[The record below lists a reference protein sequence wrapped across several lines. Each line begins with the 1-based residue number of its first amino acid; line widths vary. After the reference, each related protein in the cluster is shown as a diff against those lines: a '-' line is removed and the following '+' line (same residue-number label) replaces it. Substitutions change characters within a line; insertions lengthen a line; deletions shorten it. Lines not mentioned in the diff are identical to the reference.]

1 MIYMKTIFS
10 ILLLL
15 SFSGATHG
23 SDNSLHLTLG
33 TSMPIKALTQNN
45 TTSDDATKQVDCIL
59 NKMQTDYRIRL
70 LPWRRAK
77 QEVHSQILD
86 GFFPAVAVDE
96 ASNFATLSTPLV
108 LENWYWFWRAD
119 TPEPATWKEK
129 SRIGVILGGQQESI
143 LVNEGYT
150 TFTTANNAQQLV
162 KLLFAERI
170 DALLMDKEEFENL
183 AVQMSVKESEYNSRF
198 FRYQSMGVYF
208 GELFLES
215 HPNFLTTFNS
225 FASSCI
231 TSDFELSAN
240 EKKRIQNTVAPL
252 LKKLSTNKSI
262 ISAIVKQNQVNSNK
276 PDSELKNLN
285 RQWVEEFAKG
295 NIDFSK
301 AIVNEEASKILK
313 QYQTENAELL
323 SEIIVMDARG
333 YNVAVTDM
341 TSDYWQGDE
350 NKFKQTFNKPAQ
362 TIFIEKIEYDASSK
376 YFQVNVSSKIINPET
391 NEAIGVITMG
401 VDVDKALSLEN

>member
-1 MIYMKTIFS
+1 MKTTFS

-15 SFSGATHG
+15 SFSGATYG
-23 SDNSLHLTLG
+23 AENSLYLTLG
-33 TSMPIKALTQNN
+33 TNIPIKTLAQNN
-45 TTSDDATKQVDCIL
+45 TTNDDATQQVNCIL
-59 NKMQTDYRIRL
+59 NKMQADYRIRL

-77 QEVHSQILD
+77 QDVHSQILD
-86 GFFPAVAVDE
+86 GFFPAVAVDD
-96 ASNFATLSTPLV
+96 ASSFATLSTPLV
-108 LENWYWFWRAD
+108 LENWYWFWRAE
-119 TPEPATWKEK
+119 TQAPTTWKEK
-129 SRIGVILGGQQESI
+129 SRIGVILGGQQETI
-143 LVNEGYT
+143 LMNEGYT

-170 DALLMDKEEFENL
+170 DAMLMDKEEFEKL
-183 AVQMSVKESEYNSRF
+183 AAQMKIKESQYHSRF

-208 GELFLES
+208 GESFLED

-231 TSDFELSAN
+231 TNDFELSPI
-240 EKKRIQNTVAPL
+240 EKERIQYIITPL
-252 LKKLSTNKSI
+252 LKKLSLNKNI
-262 ISAIVKQNQVNSNK
+262 ISATIKQNQLNSNK
-276 PDSELKNLN
+276 SDSELKVIN
-285 RQWVEEFAKG
+285 RQWIEEFAKG
-295 NIDFSK
+295 NIAFSK
-301 AIVNEEASKILK
+301 TIVNQEASKILK
-313 QYQTENAELL
+313 QYQTENEELL
-323 SEIIVMDARG
+323 SEIMVMDNRG

-350 NKFKQTFNKPAQ
+350 DKFKKTFNKSPQ

-376 YFQVNVSSKIINPET
+376 HFQVNVSSKIINPET